1 MTLIGSYQ
9 IVTRYFFNKP
19 STVSEELLTY
29 SFTWMA
35 LLASAYVFGK
45 RDHMRMG
52 FLADQ
57 LTGAPRKYL
66 EIGIDLLSFLLA
78 AVVMVYGGIAIT
90 KLTMIQKTASLQVP
104 MAYIYVIVP
113 VTGTL
118 IMIFSLMNAIDMA
131 KEEDLVFLCGHYE
144 GIDERVLEEIVTDY
158 VSIGDYV
165 LTGGE
170 LPAMV
175 MMDSISR
182 MVPGVLS
189 NQESGETES
198 FAGNLL
204 EYPQY
209 SRPEEWH
216 GKKVPEVLMSGHHAN
231 IEKWRREQSIIRT
244 ARRRPDLLKKADLT
258 NKEWN
263 FVRQLKKQW
272 KEEESKDENI

>member
-1 MTLIGSYQ
+1 MEAMHKAKAGIMKGLGIVIIALFVFMTLIGSYQ

-29 SFTWMA
+29 SFTWME

-113 VTGTL
+113 VTGAL
-118 IMIFSLMNAIDMA
+118 IMIFSLMNAIDVAHMEF
-131 KEEDLVFLCGHYE
+131 KEK
-144 GIDERVLEEIVTDY
+144 
-158 VSIGDYV
+158 
-165 LTGGE
+165 GE
-170 LPAMV
+170 
-175 MMDSISR
+175 
-182 MVPGVLS
+182 
-189 NQESGETES
+189 
-198 FAGNLL
+198 
-204 EYPQY
+204 
-209 SRPEEWH
+209 
-216 GKKVPEVLMSGHHAN
+216 
-231 IEKWRREQSIIRT
+231 
-244 ARRRPDLLKKADLT
+244 
-258 NKEWN
+258 
-263 FVRQLKKQW
+263 VRL
-272 KEEESKDENI
+272 

>member
-1 MTLIGSYQ
+1 MEAMHKAKTGIMKGLGIVIIALFVFMTLIGSYQ

-113 VTGTL
+113 VTGAL
-118 IMIFSLMNAIDMA
+118 IMIFSLMNAIDVAHMEF
-131 KEEDLVFLCGHYE
+131 KEK
-144 GIDERVLEEIVTDY
+144 
-158 VSIGDYV
+158 
-165 LTGGE
+165 GE
-170 LPAMV
+170 
-175 MMDSISR
+175 
-182 MVPGVLS
+182 
-189 NQESGETES
+189 
-198 FAGNLL
+198 
-204 EYPQY
+204 
-209 SRPEEWH
+209 
-216 GKKVPEVLMSGHHAN
+216 
-231 IEKWRREQSIIRT
+231 
-244 ARRRPDLLKKADLT
+244 
-258 NKEWN
+258 
-263 FVRQLKKQW
+263 VRL
-272 KEEESKDENI
+272 